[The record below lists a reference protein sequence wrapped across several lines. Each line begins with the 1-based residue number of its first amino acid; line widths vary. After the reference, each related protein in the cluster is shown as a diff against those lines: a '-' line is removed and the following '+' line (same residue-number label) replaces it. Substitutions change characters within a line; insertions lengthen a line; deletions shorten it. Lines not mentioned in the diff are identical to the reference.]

1 MLMNDDDDQDENDDE
16 VFDRH
21 DVVDDSYS
29 IVR

>member
-1 MLMNDDDDQDENDDE
+1 MNDDDDQDENDDE